1 MAYTGKKPTDVIDA
15 TTAQT
20 LTIEDNIVTPSI
32 NSGQI
37 GGRRN
42 LIINGA
48 MNVAQRGTSFSS
60 NANIYTLDRMRRAG
74 SSLATAVFDVEQS
87 TDSPDGFSYSYK
99 VTTSTVEG
107 SVGAGDISYGL
118 VHKIEAQDLQHL
130 GYSTSSAKSVTV
142 SFYVKSNTTGTYV
155 LNLYNADNNRQIGK
169 TYTISSAN
177 TWEYKTLTFVG
188 DTTDGFNNDSG
199 SGLELYFMTGAG
211 TDWTSGTLPATWED
225 YAAGVTQAN
234 FAAGQNVQL
243 QNTLNATWQITGLQ
257 LEVGSVA
264 TEFEHQR
271 YCDVYKDCQRYYY
284 KSGDNAASGNEWF
297 PGVATNANRGYY
309 YALALESVID
319 RAYPALQWPVQMR
332 AAPSVT
338 FYPGRSGVTNTA
350 DRITLYNADTLVT
363 FTQSP
368 FPYSNGITDIFLGT
382 STDSSAYSYQVIA
395 DAEL

>member
-60 NANIYTLDRMRRAG
+60 NANMYTLDRMRRAG
-74 SSLATAVFDVEQS
+74 SSLSTAVFDVEQS
-87 TDSPDGFSYSYK
+87 TDSPDGFSNSYK
-99 VTTSTVEG
+99 VTTSTAEG
-107 SVGAGDISYGL
+107 SVGTADISYGL
-118 VHKIEAQDLQHL
+118 LQKIEAQDLQHL

-155 LNLYNADNNRQIGK
+155 LNLFNADNSRHVAK

-177 TWEYKTLTFVG
+177 TWEYKTFTFAG
-188 DTTDGFNNDSG
+188 DTTDGFNNDNG
-199 SGLELYFMTGAG
+199 SGLELYFITGAG
-211 TDWTSGTLPATWED
+211 TDFTSGTLPATWED
-225 YAAGVTQAN
+225 YVAAN
-234 FAAGQNVQL
+234 FAVGQNVQL

-264 TEFEHQR
+264 TEFEHRRFGEELALCKR
-271 YCDVYKDCQRYYY
+271 YFQKYTFGNTKPVVNVASWNGTSVFGAFPFEVEMRAIPTPA
-284 KSGDNAASGNEWF
+284 SSAASTFRVYQSGTAHTPTSVVIQNLSKHVAEWTAGT
-297 PGVATNANRGYY
+297 PSDVSGQAAWIRGFG
-309 YALALESVID
+309 SDV
-319 RAYPALQWPVQMR
+319 
-332 AAPSVT
+332 
-338 FYPGRSGVTNTA
+338 F
-350 DRITLYNADTLVT
+350 ITL
-363 FTQSP
+363 
-368 FPYSNGITDIFLGT
+368 
-382 STDSSAYSYQVIA
+382 